1 MDQASKHITLDLEHA
16 AGSMKFE
23 GDLAEGLFMAARH
36 LTGQERLA
44 LIQRLQDSHAELE
57 AVGR

>member
-1 MDQASKHITLDLEHA
+1 MDQLAKRIRLDLEHA

-23 GDLAEGLFMAARH
+23 GDLAEGLFQASRH
-36 LTGQERLA
+36 LSGNERME